1 MALIQPKPYMDKLRL
16 RHSAVGVE
24 RRRNMSKIILENGTP
39 LPKSVTYSDIDESVY
54 KWLRD
59 KIDISYDGKRIPTYK
74 LYSTQ
79 RISEYME
86 TWKELDDR
94 GNPIINFKTITREN
108 NPQKGENQ
116 GNYYN
121 IPGNPSFTV
130 FYSPVLQE
138 NGTEAF
144 DKYTMKQPIQVN
156 FTYSMSIVTNK
167 MDIVNRKKL

>member
-86 TWKELDDR
+86 
-94 GNPIINFKTITREN
+94 
-108 NPQKGENQ
+108 
-116 GNYYN
+116 
-121 IPGNPSFTV
+121 S
-130 FYSPVLQE
+130 
-138 NGTEAF
+138 
-144 DKYTMKQPIQVN
+144 
-156 FTYSMSIVTNK
+156 
-167 MDIVNRKKL
+167 